1 MHGPEWTPAR
11 YAQLDFWLADESFV
25 RSCKD
30 VPARTDIYFPSDH
43 YIVEAVFAVKLS
55 ASNTHKQER
64 VSKFRQ
70 PTNAEWHAYN
80 QKLTE
85 LIQAEPTQEWKD
97 IPKAIAQAAACSLT
111 KLSHRQQR
119 GYISRNTWDLIEKR
133 QAAHEQG
140 RNVEVIELNRNI
152 SVNAKKDK
160 RSHVLDSLKEMPAQK
175 EKWQGVRGLKSG
187 FKPRFTQ
194 LKDIRGNF
202 VPPKKRAECFAEY
215 LEQKHW
221 TSHSFSEVES
231 FDDIL
236 SDRALFSVDEFTAI
250 GYDDALKNAKSNKQ
264 PGPDGLAME
273 LFKWMNHTN
282 RANILKHI
290 NKWWITAKAPPEIFL
305 ARVVCIFKK
314 GNTDDAANYRP
325 ISLLNSVYKLYMSM
339 IRNRMQQVLE
349 GSLCSTQYGFRPGRS
364 TAHAIYLTRRMQD
377 IAEQQG
383 SNLVITMLDWEKA
396 FDKIVHDRLA
406 IAMDRLGVHPHYI
419 NTIMNGYEQ
428 AMFYVEDEYGTQ
440 DVKKQHSGIR
450 QGCPLSPYLFVFV
463 MSVIDSDVG
472 NKLTTRTTNS
482 RHDGIGFDRVYF
494 TDDTLLIT
502 TNTRAANNVPH
513 HVERISEQ
521 YGLQLNRDKCCY
533 VAMNGDNTSKFRD
546 GTRLKRVTEATYLG
560 HQITHNMNVKHEINC
575 RMQQTL
581 ITWYKLEP
589 FWKAAACSAKWKLE
603 V

>member
-1 MHGPEWTPAR
+1 MVQVDGYDFYYSTDVKQQDVTKTQAKLEEAQAKGMLKSTVTRTDRERAGVALVISSQMRPFVKDVRQVSGRIISVTLSSYRSDITYTCCYAPHSGYESDSKSQFYDDLILHCDRVRGVHFLGGDMNARLHYRFHSEEDVLGPHVFGRGVDYLGTVADPTLENRLMFISFCKHRGLNVLNTFFRKRPCHQCTFRENTTVHGPEWTPTR
-11 YAQLDFWLADESFV
+11 YAQLDFWLADESFM

-30 VPARTDIYFPSDH
+30 VQARTDIYFPSDR

-55 ASNTHKQER
+55 ASNTHKKER

-97 IPKAIAQAAACSLT
+97 IAKAIAQAAACSLT
-111 KLSHRQQR
+111 KLSHRHKR

-152 SVNAKKDK
+152 SVNAKKD
-160 RSHVLDSLKEMPAQK
+160 RRNHVLDGLKEMPAQK

-236 SDRALFSVDEFTAI
+236 SDRTLFSVDEFTAI
-250 GYDDALKNAKSNKQ
+250 EYDDALKNAKSNKQ
-264 PGPDGLAME
+264 PGPDGLVME

-305 ARVVCIFKK
+305 ARVICIFKK

-325 ISLLNSVYKLYMSM
+325 FF
-339 IRNRMQQVLE
+339 
-349 GSLCSTQYGFRPGRS
+349 C
-364 TAHAIYLTRRMQD
+364 
-377 IAEQQG
+377 
-383 SNLVITMLDWEKA
+383 
-396 FDKIVHDRLA
+396 
-406 IAMDRLGVHPHYI
+406 
-419 NTIMNGYEQ
+419 
-428 AMFYVEDEYGTQ
+428 
-440 DVKKQHSGIR
+440 
-450 QGCPLSPYLFVFV
+450 
-463 MSVIDSDVG
+463 
-472 NKLTTRTTNS
+472 
-482 RHDGIGFDRVYF
+482 
-494 TDDTLLIT
+494 
-502 TNTRAANNVPH
+502 
-513 HVERISEQ
+513 
-521 YGLQLNRDKCCY
+521 
-533 VAMNGDNTSKFRD
+533 
-546 GTRLKRVTEATYLG
+546 
-560 HQITHNMNVKHEINC
+560 
-575 RMQQTL
+575 
-581 ITWYKLEP
+581 
-589 FWKAAACSAKWKLE
+589 
-603 V
+603 